1 MNSGGLALIL
11 GVFLFFYIPAPIIT
25 SVLPNSGTNNG
36 PVNLVVTGD
45 KFDQNATVKLT
56 MEGREDIEDIKAG
69 NVQVISPNKI
79 VCSFDLKDRQVGKW
93 NLVVRNKLIKS
104 ATLKDGFTI
113 TAPSPRVKM
122 IIPQRAYHNTAVTVE
137 INGAS
142 FKTGAAVM
150 LVKQQMSIGANSVTV
165 VSDSLITCEFNLN
178 DAALGIYDVK
188 VVNGDGASGTLA
200 NSFSVEDLP
209 KPVTKAVKPAIEG
222 IDPNKGFN
230 NGMILTKISGSN
242 FEPGSTVKLSRN
254 GQPEIPGLNIKVVD
268 SAQISCFFDI
278 NGKPEGEY
286 DLEVTSP
293 SRQKAILENGFTVE
307 HFTPNSLEL
316 NKSLKAVYFDL
327 NKAELRRDQ
336 FSSLDADL
344 AILKKYSTLYILLGG
359 HADERG
365 TIEYNLDL
373 SERRATAIKKYL
385 LEKGIAPKRIT
396 IYAYGKEF
404 PFKKGHNESSWW
416 QNRRVDVMV
425 WEAPPT
431 KVQGLEGIDESGG
444 KK

>member
-1 MNSGGLALIL
+1 MNSSGLAIIL
-11 GVFLFFYIPAPIIT
+11 GIFLFFYIPTPVVT

-36 PVNLVVTGD
+36 LVNVVVNGE
-45 KFDQNATVKLT
+45 KFDKNATIKLER
-56 MEGREDIEDIKAG
+56 EGQEDIHAS

-79 VCSFDLKDRQVGKW
+79 ACSFYMKDQQVGKW
-93 NLVVRNKLIKS
+93 DLVVRNKLIKS

-113 TAPSPRVKM
+113 TAPAPRAKT
-122 IIPQRAYHNTAVTVE
+122 IIPQRAYNNTTVSVE

-150 LVKQQMSIGANSVTV
+150 LINRQMNIGAANVTV

-178 DAALGIYDVK
+178 NAALGVYDVK

-200 NSFSVEDLP
+200 NGFSVEDLP
-209 KPVTKAVKPAIEG
+209 KPVTKVMPVIG
-222 IDPNKGFN
+222 DIDPNRGFN
-230 NGMILTKISGSN
+230 NGMILTKITGSN

-254 GQPEIPGLNIKVVD
+254 GQREIPGLNTKVVD

-286 DLEVTSP
+286 DLEVISP
-293 SRQKAILENGFTVE
+293 SGQKAVLENGFTVE

-327 NKAELRRDQ
+327 NKAVFGRDQ
-336 FSSLDADL
+336 FSSLDKDL
-344 AILKKYSTLYILLGG
+344 AILKKYSKLYILLGG

-373 SERRATAIKKYL
+373 SERRTIAIKKYL
-385 LEKGIAPKRIT
+385 VEKGIDPNRIT

-404 PFKKGHNESSWW
+404 PLEKGHNESSWW
-416 QNRRVDVMV
+416 HNRRVDIMV

-431 KVQGLEGIDESGG
+431 KVQGLEGIQESGG

>member
-1 MNSGGLALIL
+1 MDSKGLVIIL
-11 GVFLFFYIPAPIIT
+11 GVLLFFLVPTPIIT
-25 SVLPNSGTNNG
+25 SISPNIGTNSSLVNVVVNG
-36 PVNLVVTGD
+36 E
-45 KFDQNATVKLT
+45 KFDKSATVKLA
-56 MEGREDIEDIKAG
+56 MEGREDIEAN
-69 NVQVISPNKI
+69 NVQVISSNKI
-79 VCSFDLKDRQVGKW
+79 LCSFNLKDQQVGKW
-93 NLVVRNKLIKS
+93 DLVVHNKLIKS
-104 ATLKDGFTI
+104 ATLKGGFTI
-113 TAPSPRVKM
+113 TAPVPKIRE
-122 IIPQRAYHNTAVTVE
+122 IAPQRAFNNATVSVE
-137 INGAS
+137 LKGAS

-150 LVKQQMSIGANSVTV
+150 LINGQMNIGAANIKVA
-165 VSDSLITCEFNLN
+165 SDSLITCEFNLN
-178 DAALGIYDVK
+178 DAVPGAYDVK
-188 VVNGDGASGTLA
+188 VVNGDGAAGTLP
-200 NSFSVEDLP
+200 NGFRVEDLP
-209 KPVTKAVKPAIEG
+209 KPVITVVKPALES

-254 GQPEIPGLNIKVVD
+254 GQLEIPGINIKVED
-268 SAQISCFFDI
+268 SAKISCFFDI

-286 DLEVTSP
+286 DLEVISP
-293 SRQKAILENGFTVE
+293 AGQKAVLERGFTVE

-327 NKAELRRDQ
+327 NKAGLRHDQ
-336 FSSLDADL
+336 FSSLDADSAL
-344 AILKKYSTLYILLGG
+344 LKKYPKLYILLGG

-373 SERRATAIKKYL
+373 SEKRATSVKKYL
-385 LEKGIAPKRIT
+385 LEKGIDSKRIT

-404 PFKKGHNESSWW
+404 PLKKGHDESSWW

-431 KVQGLEGIDESGG
+431 KVQGLKGIEESGG